1 MAPSISWDDFRL
13 VKAIADARSL
23 VGAAQSLDLN
33 HSTVFRRLGALEEQL
48 GTKLFERSRTGYAP
62 TAAGEEM
69 MQLAGRMDQDITD
82 FERKVAGRDVKP
94 AGDLRITTND
104 AFVTHLLT
112 PMFATFCKAYPDI
125 TLEVIIANQSLN
137 LSKRD
142 ADVAIRATAK
152 PPEALVGRRI
162 TTLQWAAYAP
172 RRWAQD
178 GRDLDAEDIPWVGF
192 SETLAHL
199 NAANWITSTI
209 GPRRVHYK
217 VDTVLGLSRAVEA
230 ELGIGLL
237 PCFIGDQSPLLV
249 RHGGRR
255 GEVAGESLWLLT
267 HADLRNSARVRAF
280 MDHMSGELTRARR
293 LLEGEI

>member
-1 MAPSISWDDFRL
+1 MAAAISWDDFRL

-23 VGAAQSLDLN
+23 VGAADSLDLN

-69 MQLAGRMDQDITD
+69 IELAGRMDHDITD

-94 AGDLRITTND
+94 AGDLRVTTND
-104 AFVTHLLT
+104 AFLTHLLT
-112 PMFATFCKAYPDI
+112 PMFASFCRAYPDI
-125 TLEVIIANQSLN
+125 RLEVIIANQSLN

-152 PPEALVGRRI
+152 PSENLIGRRI

-172 RRWAQD
+172 KRWVEE
-178 GRDLDAEDIPWVGF
+178 GRNLDADDVPWVGF
-192 SETLAHL
+192 SETLSHL
-199 NAANWITSTI
+199 NAAEWINSTI
-209 GPRRVHYK
+209 GPRRVPYR
-217 VDTVLGLSRAVEA
+217 VDTVLGLNCAVEA
-230 ELGIGLL
+230 EIGLGLL
-237 PCFIGDQSPLLV
+237 PCFIGDQSPRII

-267 HADLRNSARVRAF
+267 HADLKNSARVRAF
-280 MDHMSGELTRARR
+280 MDHMAVEFIKVRR

>member
-1 MAPSISWDDFRL
+1 MSAAISWDDFRL

-23 VGAAQSLDLN
+23 VGAAETLGFN

-69 MQLAGRMDQDITD
+69 IDLAGRMDQDITG
-82 FERKVAGRDVKP
+82 FERKIAGRDVKP
-94 AGDLRITTND
+94 AGDLRVTTND
-104 AFVTHLLT
+104 AFITHLLT
-112 PMFATFCKAYPDI
+112 PMFASFCKAYPDI
-125 TLEVIIANQSLN
+125 RLEVIIANLSLN

-152 PPEALVGRRI
+152 PPETLVGRRI

-172 RRWAQD
+172 KRWVEE
-178 GRDLDAEDIPWVGF
+178 GRALDAEDVPWVGF

-199 NAANWITSTI
+199 YAAEWINATI
-209 GPRRVHYK
+209 GPRRVPYR
-217 VDTVLGLSRAVEA
+217 VDTVLGVTRAIEA
-230 ELGIGLL
+230 EIGLGLL
-237 PCFIGDQSPLLV
+237 PCFIGDQSPLIL
-249 RHGGRR
+249 RHGRRR
-255 GEVAGESLWLLT
+255 GEIAGESLWLLT
-267 HADLRNSARVRAF
+267 HADLKNSARVRAF
-280 MDHMSGELTRARR
+280 MDHMGMELTKARR